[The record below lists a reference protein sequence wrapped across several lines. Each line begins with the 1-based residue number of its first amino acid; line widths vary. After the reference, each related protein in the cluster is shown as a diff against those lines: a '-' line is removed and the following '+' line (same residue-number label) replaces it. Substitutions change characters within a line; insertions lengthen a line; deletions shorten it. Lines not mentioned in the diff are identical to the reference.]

1 MYSSIFKKRQ
11 ILYSTSMDYND
22 MLEATE
28 DLETYK
34 RTEPRQGKI
43 FLLQKCR
50 RETDITYSTDTFI
63 I

>member
-1 MYSSIFKKRQ
+1 
-11 ILYSTSMDYND
+11 MDYND

-34 RTEPRQGKI
+34 RTEPRQGEI